1 MLAAALYAAMVLAAA
16 GDTVADRVLGQPD
29 FLHNSPNQGGT
40 AVGDTLYFPEAAAID
55 SSVTPNNL
63 YVADSYNSRV
73 LGWRDADSFSSGAE
87 ADLVI
92 GQSSFTADSCNEGAN
107 PSATDLCFPTA
118 LTVDPSGNLY
128 VADAT
133 NNRVLEYNNPLAA
146 CKGTFPC
153 VGGAAKE
160 VFGQSS
166 FTASNV
172 AAGKNGLDNPQGVA
186 LDASGDLY
194 ISDSGNNRVLE
205 YNTPLTNTTADRV
218 YGQDSS
224 FTSNECNSDT
234 LANPTANDLCGPEGV
249 AIDPVSG
256 ALFVSDS
263 FNNRVLEYNT
273 PQTNTTANLI
283 FGQASFTTAGCNND
297 SDNTGD
303 SPDDLCGPGGVAV
316 DVLGNLYVADEANN
330 RVLEYNTPLNPN
342 SGEKDAGDTTAD
354 NVFGQGGDLATNTVN
369 DGGLSASSLDNPS
382 GVAVDPSVNVY
393 IADSENHRVLEY
405 DQPWATPTPT
415 TTPTGASTPSAT
427 ATRTGTPTAT
437 STATATATATLT
449 ATATRTATATATA
462 TATSTATV
470 TATVTATPT
479 ATATATSTATPTAA
493 ATHTATATAS
503 ATATSTAT
511 VTATASPTPT
521 ATATA
526 TNTPTPTASA
536 TVTAT
541 PTRTATLTATATPTA
556 TATAT
561 ATATSTTTAT
571 PTATAT
577 ATSTATPTAKAT
589 RTATPTARATLTATA
604 TATST
609 STPTATATRTATPTA
624 TESSTATVTATAT
637 ATPTVT
643 PTSSITATG
652 TATVTHTATS
662 TPTPT
667 ATPTDSA
674 TPTSTPTPIDEKLR
688 IKPHSLKFGDDVTV
702 GTSSKPRTV
711 TIKNVGKK
719 KKGLAVSIEM
729 ETASRSVFVVKSECQ
744 ELLAP
749 GKKCKVSVTFS
760 PTDTTSQTG
769 TLMIFD
775 NAIGAPQTVSLSGTG
790 KAPVPIQN
798 LKPDE
803 LMMLSLPKN

>member
-1 MLAAALYAAMVLAAA
+1 MLAAALYAAMVLAAV

-40 AVGDTLYFPEAAAID
+40 AAGDTLYFPEAAAID

-73 LGWRDADSFSSGAE
+73 LGWRDADSFTSGAA

-128 VADAT
+128 VADAA

-153 VGGAAKE
+153 VAGAAKE

-256 ALFVSDS
+256 ALFVADS

-273 PQTNTTANLI
+273 PQTNTTANLV

-297 SDNTGD
+297 SHNTGD
-303 SPDDLCGPGGVAV
+303 SPDDLCGPGAVAA

-330 RVLEYNTPLNPN
+330 RVLEYNTPLNQN
-342 SGEKDAGDTTAD
+342 RGEKGAGDTTAD

-415 TTPTGASTPSAT
+415 TTPTGTSTPSAT

-437 STATATATATLT
+437 STATATLT
-449 ATATRTATATATA
+449 ATATRTATA

-470 TATVTATPT
+470 TATATATPT
-479 ATATATSTATPTAA
+479 ATATATSTATV
-493 ATHTATATAS
+493 
-503 ATATSTAT
+503 TS
-511 VTATASPTPT
+511 
-521 ATATA
+521 
-526 TNTPTPTASA
+526 
-536 TVTAT
+536 T

-577 ATSTATPTAKAT
+577 
-589 RTATPTARATLTATA
+589 
-604 TATST
+604 
-609 STPTATATRTATPTA
+609 
-624 TESSTATVTATAT
+624 
-637 ATPTVT
+637 
-643 PTSSITATG
+643 
-652 TATVTHTATS
+652 
-662 TPTPT
+662 
-667 ATPTDSA
+667 
-674 TPTSTPTPIDEKLR
+674 
-688 IKPHSLKFGDDVTV
+688 
-702 GTSSKPRTV
+702 
-711 TIKNVGKK
+711 
-719 KKGLAVSIEM
+719 
-729 ETASRSVFVVKSECQ
+729 
-744 ELLAP
+744 
-749 GKKCKVSVTFS
+749 
-760 PTDTTSQTG
+760 
-769 TLMIFD
+769 
-775 NAIGAPQTVSLSGTG
+775 
-790 KAPVPIQN
+790 
-798 LKPDE
+798 
-803 LMMLSLPKN
+803 